1 MLKLLNLNKELLLI
15 KFPIFF
21 PLIYGIILFTFPQFE
36 LHLIFLTILILA
48 EPHFGATWPFFINK
62 VNTSYIRE
70 KKLWLIYL
78 PIVVLLSSLFGF
90 IFFRNLFLLI
100 FFAAN
105 IYHVTRQSFGICK
118 LYCERIDEKKFQEIL
133 LYLVNFIFFII
144 AFFRFYIPMINE
156 NNIMVINILVSLLVL
171 IIFVLYILRFG
182 FSQNFLTFVT
192 GCIIFS
198 PVCFVNNPVHAIIMG
213 VTMHYSQY
221 LYLTYFIYKRREEEV
236 VEHQNQKLFG
246 IKYYKYF
253 FTISIYAI
261 IMAILSLSRMYDD
274 TVILKNLLIIPIMGQ
289 MLHFYL
295 DSQLWKFSEAHN
307 RATVLK
313 YIKQIPQ
320 KI

>member
-1 MLKLLNLNKELLLI
+1 MKLLNIDRELLLI
-15 KFPIFF
+15 RFPIFF
-21 PLIYGIILFTFPQFE
+21 PLFYGFILFTFPQFE
-36 LHLIFLTILILA
+36 LQLIFITILILA

-78 PIVVLLSSLFGF
+78 PIVVLLFSLFGF

-118 LYCERIDEKKFQEIL
+118 LYCEKIDERKFQEIL
-133 LYLVNFIFFII
+133 LYLINFIFFII
-144 AFFRFYIPMINE
+144 AFFRFYIPKINE

-171 IIFVLYILRFG
+171 IIFVIYIIRFG
-182 FSQNFLTFVT
+182 FSKNFLTFVT

-198 PVCFVNNPVHAIIMG
+198 PVCFVDHPVHAIIMG

-221 LYLTYFIYKRREEEV
+221 IYLTYFIYKRREEEA

-261 IMAILSLSRMYDD
+261 IMATLSLSRMFDA

>member
-1 MLKLLNLNKELLLI
+1 MLKLLNSNKELLLI

-36 LHLIFLTILILA
+36 LQLIFLAILILA

-118 LYCERIDEKKFQEIL
+118 LYCEKIDERKFQEIL
-133 LYLVNFIFFII
+133 LYLINFIFFII
-144 AFFRFYIPMINE
+144 AFFRFYTPMINE
-156 NNIMVINILVSLLVL
+156 NNIMIINILVSLLVL
-171 IIFVLYILRFG
+171 IIFVIYIIRFG

-221 LYLTYFIYKRREEEV
+221 IYLTYFIYKRREEEA
-236 VEHQNQKLFG
+236 VEHQKQKLFG

-261 IMAILSLSRMYDD
+261 IMATLSLSRMFDT

>member
-1 MLKLLNLNKELLLI
+1 MLKLLKLNKELLLI

-118 LYCERIDEKKFQEIL
+118 LYCERIDERKFQEIL

-156 NNIMVINILVSLLVL
+156 NNIMVINILVSLLAL
-171 IIFVLYILRFG
+171 IIFVIYIIRFG

-198 PVCFVNNPVHAIIMG
+198 PVC
-213 VTMHYSQY
+213 
-221 LYLTYFIYKRREEEV
+221 L
-236 VEHQNQKLFG
+236 
-246 IKYYKYF
+246 
-253 FTISIYAI
+253 
-261 IMAILSLSRMYDD
+261 ILLVY
-274 TVILKNLLIIPIMGQ
+274 
-289 MLHFYL
+289 
-295 DSQLWKFSEAHN
+295 
-307 RATVLK
+307 
-313 YIKQIPQ
+313 
-320 KI
+320 

>member
-1 MLKLLNLNKELLLI
+1 MESSKINKELLLI
-15 KFPIFF
+15 RFPIFF
-21 PLIYGIILFTFPQFE
+21 PLLYGFILYTFPQFE
-36 LHLIFLTILILA
+36 LQLIFITILILA

-62 VNTSYIRE
+62 VNTNYIKE
-70 KKLWLIYL
+70 KKIWLIYL
-78 PIVVLLSSLFGF
+78 PIAVLLSSLFGF

-105 IYHVTRQSFGICK
+105 IYHVTRQSVGICK
-118 LYCERIDEKKFQEIL
+118 LYCERIDERKFQEIL

-144 AFFRFYIPMINE
+144 AFFRFYNSMINE
-156 NNIMVINILVSLLVL
+156 NNIMVINILVSLLAL
-171 IIFVLYILRFG
+171 IIFVIYIIRFG

-198 PVCFVNNPVHAIIMG
+198 PVCFVNNPIHAIIMG

-221 LYLTYFIYKRREEEV
+221 IYLTYFIYKRREEED
-236 VEHQNQKLFG
+236 VEQQNQKLFG

-261 IMAILSLSRMYDD
+261 IMAILSLSRMFDT

-313 YIKQIPQ
+313 YIKQIPK

>member
-1 MLKLLNLNKELLLI
+1 MESSKINKELLLI
-15 KFPIFF
+15 RFPIFF
-21 PLIYGIILFTFPQFE
+21 PLLYGFILYTFPQFE
-36 LHLIFLTILILA
+36 LQLIFLTILILA

-118 LYCERIDEKKFQEIL
+118 LYCERIDERKFQEIL

-144 AFFRFYIPMINE
+144 AFFRFYNSMINE
-156 NNIMVINILVSLLVL
+156 NNIMVINILVSLLAL
-171 IIFVLYILRFG
+171 IIFVIYIIRFG

-198 PVCFVNNPVHAIIMG
+198 PVCFVNNPIHAIIMG

-221 LYLTYFIYKRREEEV
+221 IYLTYFIYKRREEED
-236 VEHQNQKLFG
+236 VEQQNQKLFG

-253 FTISIYAI
+253 FIVSIYAI
-261 IMAILSLSRMYDD
+261 IMAILSLSRMFDT

-313 YIKQIPQ
+313 YIKQIPK